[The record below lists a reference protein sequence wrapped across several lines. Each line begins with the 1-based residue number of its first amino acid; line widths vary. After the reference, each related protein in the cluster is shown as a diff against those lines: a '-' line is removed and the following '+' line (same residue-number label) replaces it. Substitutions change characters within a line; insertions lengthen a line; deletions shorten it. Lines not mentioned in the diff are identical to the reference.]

1 MGRQAHGQLHLPLQ
15 GEVKRATFA
24 ANRAVGRVCLAV
36 AAAPSGTRRTTTREE
51 GSLRVRLPNARADAP
66 EAVVVNTPAGLPGGD
81 RFAGAPTPHAAARP
95 TTTTPGAAKK

>member
-51 GSLRVRLPNARADAP
+51 GSLRVRLPNACADAP
-66 EAVVVNTPAGLPGGD
+66 EAVLVNTPGGVRGGA
-81 RFAGAPTPHAAARP
+81 RFAAALTLAPRRRATVTRP
-95 TTTTPGAAKK
+95 